1 MELEEK
7 VLSVSLEAGGM
18 VDEIL
23 ITGSFVF
30 LEFSFT
36 ATFNTEVVDR

>member
-7 VLSVSLEAGGM
+7 VISASLEAGGM

-23 ITGSFVF
+23 VTGSFVF
-30 LEFSFT
+30 L
-36 ATFNTEVVDR
+36 